1 MAEQAF
7 IESVREWLDEHH
19 TEEVRAAPAESGLRN
34 AFVKKLADQGWICP
48 NWPKEYGG
56 AALSFQEH
64 IALVQEFRQRGVAVP
79 EDVQSRN
86 MIGPTLL
93 EFGTE
98 EQKLRHLP
106 RIARAEVRWCQG
118 YSEPGSGSDLA
129 SLSTKAVKEGDH
141 YIVNGQKIWTSGAHE
156 ANWIYVLVRTNLDA
170 PKHEGISMVL
180 MDTDQPGVTVRP
192 IKLISGTSPFCETFF
207 DNAIAVDL
215 VGQQDRGW
223 TIGKRLLQHE
233 RAGISGMGATGV
245 TAQPSGPVCYHLA
258 ELARQYIGEDANG
271 RISDPAFRDEII
283 QYRFN
288 QQAMQLT
295 LARVRAENDSGET
308 EAFATSIFKYV
319 GANQSK
325 AETEL
330 QVRIRGCQGT
340 GWEGDT
346 FTPGDI
352 ASTRGWL
359 GARAISI
366 AGGSNEVQ
374 LNIVAKRV
382 LGLPD

>member
-1 MAEQAF
+1 MSEETF
-7 IESVREWLDEHH
+7 ITGVREWLDEHH
-19 TEEVRAAPAESGLRN
+19 TEEVRTAPAESDLRA
-34 AFVKKLADQGWICP
+34 AFVKKVADQGWICP

-56 AALSFQEH
+56 AGLSFQDH
-64 IALVQEFRQRGVAVP
+64 IALVQEFRKRGVAIP

-106 RIARAEVRWCQG
+106 KIARAEVRWCQG

-156 ANWIYVLVRTNLDA
+156 SDWIYVLVRTNPDA
-170 PKHEGISMVL
+170 PKHEGISLVL
-180 MDTDQPGVTVRP
+180 MDMDQPGVTVRP

-207 DNAIAVDL
+207 DDAIAVDL
-215 VGQQDRGW
+215 VGTQDRGW
-223 TIGKRLLQHE
+223 TVGKRLLQHE
-233 RAGISGMGATGV
+233 RAGISGMGATGA
-245 TAQPSGPVCYHLA
+245 TAKPSGTERYHLA
-258 ELARQYIGEDANG
+258 ELARQYIGEDATG

-283 QYRFN
+283 QHRFN
-288 QQAMQLT
+288 QQAMRLT
-295 LARVRAENDSGET
+295 LARVREENDSGET
-308 EAFATSIFKYV
+308 EGFATSIFKYV
-319 GANQSK
+319 GATQGK
-325 AETEL
+325 ADTEL
-330 QVRIRGCQGT
+330 QVRIRGSQGT
-340 GWEGDT
+340 GWEGDA

-352 ASTRGWL
+352 GSTRNWL
-359 GARAISI
+359 GSRASSI

>member
-1 MAEQAF
+1 MAAEAF
-7 IESVREWLDEHH
+7 IAGVREWLDEHH
-19 TEEVRAAPAESGLRN
+19 TEEVRTAPAESDVRN
-34 AFVKKLADQGWICP
+34 AFVKKVADQGWICP
-48 NWPKEYGG
+48 SWPKEYGG
-56 AALSFQEH
+56 AGLSFQEH
-64 IALVQEFRQRGVAVP
+64 IALVQEFRQRGVAIP

-106 RIARAEVRWCQG
+106 KIARAEVKWCQG

-141 YIVNGQKIWTSGAHE
+141 YIVNGQKIWTSGAHLSD
-156 ANWIYVLVRTNLDA
+156 WIYVLVRTNPDA
-170 PKHEGISMVL
+170 PKHEGISLVL
-180 MDTDQPGVTVRP
+180 MDMDQPGVTVRP

-207 DNAIAVDL
+207 DDAVAVDL
-215 VGQQDRGW
+215 IGQRDRGW

-233 RAGISGMGATGV
+233 RAGISGMGASGA
-245 TAQPSGPVCYHLA
+245 TAKPSGPERYHLA
-258 ELARQYIGEDANG
+258 ELARQYIGEDADG
-271 RISDPAFRDEII
+271 RISDSAFRDEII
-283 QYRFN
+283 QHRFN
-288 QQAMQLT
+288 QQAMRLT
-295 LARVRAENDSGET
+295 LARVREENDSGET
-308 EAFATSIFKYV
+308 EAFTTSIFKYV
-319 GANQSK
+319 GATQGK
-325 AETEL
+325 ADTEL

-340 GWEGDT
+340 GWEGDA

-352 ASTRGWL
+352 GSTRNWL
-359 GARAISI
+359 GSRASSI

>member
-1 MAEQAF
+1 
-7 IESVREWLDEHH
+7 
-19 TEEVRAAPAESGLRN
+19 
-34 AFVKKLADQGWICP
+34 
-48 NWPKEYGG
+48 
-56 AALSFQEH
+56 
-64 IALVQEFRQRGVAVP
+64 
-79 EDVQSRN
+79 
-86 MIGPTLL
+86 
-93 EFGTE
+93 
-98 EQKLRHLP
+98 
-106 RIARAEVRWCQG
+106 
-118 YSEPGSGSDLA
+118 
-129 SLSTKAVKEGDH
+129 
-141 YIVNGQKIWTSGAHE
+141 
-156 ANWIYVLVRTNLDA
+156 
-170 PKHEGISMVL
+170 
-180 MDTDQPGVTVRP
+180 
-192 IKLISGTSPFCETFF
+192 
-207 DNAIAVDL
+207 
-215 VGQQDRGW
+215 
-223 TIGKRLLQHE
+223 
-233 RAGISGMGATGV
+233 MGATGV